1 MLTQVLKNKVADL
14 WDKFWSGGISNPLN
28 AIEQITYLLFMKQ
41 LDETDK
47 RKISNADFLNEKYIS
62 IFSGKYFPP
71 GVDEKDEKNAVDKET
86 LRWSHWTRM
95 PGDKMLLHV
104 QSKVF
109 PFIKQLDDSAESK
122 ENSDNKNE
130 KEIRVSFF
138 TKHMANAAFLIPSG
152 RMLTEATKTINEIY
166 AELEK
171 ENRFIDAQGDFYE
184 YLLDSLRQAGRNG
197 QFRTPTHVIELIVE
211 LVQPQLGN
219 RIADP
224 ASGTAGFLLGAY
236 KYLITQFTSDTY
248 KQADDNGFIRGTLA
262 DKLVNEK
269 AKTLLNEETFFGF
282 DIDPTMIR
290 IGLMNL
296 MMHGIT
302 QPKIDYKDT
311 LSKNYNEDNAYDIV
325 MANPPFTG
333 NIDKG
338 DLNETFTV
346 STTKS
351 ELLFV
356 ERIYKML
363 RMGGTAGVVVPQ
375 GVLFGSGKA
384 FKDIRRILIDKCELK
399 AVISMPSGVFKPYAG
414 VATAILIF
422 TKGGETNN
430 VWFYDMKSDGW
441 SLDDKRTPLLNQDGS
456 RDFGDLHL
464 IIDTYKKRNPKKES
478 DRTKQHFF
486 VPKTEI
492 EENDYDL
499 SFSNYKV
506 EVYVEVK
513 YDEPKDILAR
523 ISLKEDDII
532 KGINELKEVL

>member
-1 MLTQVLKNKVADL
+1 MLTPSIKNKVAAL

-47 RKISNADFLNEKYIS
+47 NNVNNSDLLNGKFTS
-62 IFSGKYFPP
+62 IFLGKFFPP
-71 GVDEKDEKNAVDKET
+71 GVDTTKEENAVDKAT
-86 LRWSHWTRM
+86 LRWSYFS
-95 PGDKMLLHV
+95 DLDDDEMLLHI

-109 PFIKQLDDSAESK
+109 PFIKQLDTES
-122 ENSDNKNE
+122 
-130 KEIRVSFF
+130 SFF

-152 RMLTEATKTINEIY
+152 RMLKEATKTINEIY
-166 AELEK
+166 TELKK

-184 YLLDSLRQAGRNG
+184 YLLDSLRSSGKNG
-197 QFRTPTHVIELIVE
+197 QFRTPTHIIELITE
-211 LVQPQLGN
+211 LVEPKLGN
-219 RIADP
+219 KIADP
-224 ASGTAGFLLGAY
+224 ASGTAGFLLAAY
-236 KYLITQFTSDTY
+236 KYLITQYTSEPY
-248 KQADDNGFIRGTLA
+248 KQEDDNGFIRGTLA
-262 DKLVNEK
+262 DKLIDKK
-269 AKTLLNEETFFGF
+269 AIKNLNEETFFGF

-311 LSKNYNEDNAYDIV
+311 LSKNYNEDDIYDIV

-338 DLNETFTV
+338 DLNDSFTV
-346 STTKS
+346 ATTKS

-363 RMGGTAGVVVPQ
+363 RNGGTAGVVIPQ

-399 AVISMPSGVFKPYAG
+399 AVISMPSGVFRPYAG

-422 TKGGETNN
+422 TKGRITKN
-430 VWFYDMKSDGW
+430 VWFYEMQGDGY
-441 SLDDKRTPLLNQDGS
+441 SLDDKRNPQSNTDGS
-456 RDFGDLHL
+456 RNYGDLHL
-464 IIDTYKKRNPKKES
+464 IIEAYKKRNPKINN
-478 DRTKQHFF
+478 DRTRQHFF
-486 VPKTEI
+486 VSKVEI
-492 EENDYDL
+492 EENDYEL
-499 SFSNYKV
+499 SINQYKKV
-506 EVYVEVK
+506 VSEEIDYQT
-513 YDEPKDILAR
+513 PKVILAKL
-523 ISLKEDDII
+523 SLVEIEI
-532 KGINELKEVL
+532 MKGINELKEILG

>member
-1 MLTQVLKNKVADL
+1 MLTQSLKNKVAAL
-14 WDKFWSGGISNPLN
+14 WDKFWSGGITNPLN

-47 RKISNADFLNEKYIS
+47 RKVSNADFLNEKFTS
-62 IFSGKYFPP
+62 IFAGEYYPP
-71 GVDEKDEKNAVDKET
+71 GVDDKDPKNAVQKET
-86 LRWSHWTRM
+86 LRWSYFTRM
-95 PGDKMLLHV
+95 PSDEMLLHV

-109 PFIKQLDDSAESK
+109 PFIKQLDDV
-122 ENSDNKNE
+122 N
-130 KEIRVSFF
+130 SFF

-152 RMLTEATKTINEIY
+152 RMLTEATKTIDEIY

-184 YLLDSLRQAGRNG
+184 DLLNELRQSGKNG
-197 QFRTPTHVIELIVE
+197 QFRTPPHVIELIVE
-211 LVQPQLGN
+211 LVAPQLGN

-236 KYLITQFTSDTY
+236 KYLITQFTSDGY
-248 KQADDNGFIRGTLA
+248 KQMDDNGFIRGTLA
-262 DKLVNEK
+262 DKLVDEK
-269 AKTLLNEETFFGF
+269 AKKMLNEETFFGF

-363 RMGGTAGVVVPQ
+363 CMGGTAGVVVPQ

-384 FKDIRRILIDKCELK
+384 FKDIRKILIDKCELK
-399 AVISMPSGVFKPYAG
+399 AVIGMPSGVFKPYAG

-422 TKGGETNN
+422 TKGGETND
-430 VWFYDMKSDGW
+430 VWFYEMKSDGL
-441 SLDDKRTPLLNQDGS
+441 SLDDKRTPLFNSDNS
-456 RDFGDLHL
+456 RNYGDLHL
-464 IIDTYKKRNPKKES
+464 IIDAYKKRNPKKES
-478 DRTKQHFF
+478 DRTKRHFF
-486 VPKTEI
+486 VPRREI

-499 SFSNYKV
+499 SLNKYKV
-506 EVYVEVK
+506 EVYEEVK
-513 YDEPKDILAR
+513 YDEPKDILAK
-523 ISLKEDDII
+523 LKTNEQNILSAIAELDSFI
-532 KGINELKEVL
+532 K

>member
-1 MLTQVLKNKVADL
+1 MLTQSLKSKVAAL

-47 RKISNADFLNEKYIS
+47 RKVSNADFLNEKYTS
-62 IFSGKYFPP
+62 IFAGKYFPP
-71 GVDEKDEKNAVDKET
+71 GVDEKDEKNAVERET
-86 LRWSHWTRM
+86 LRWSYFTRM
-95 PGDKMLLHV
+95 PSDEMLLHV

-109 PFIKQLDDSAESK
+109 PFIKELESIDQKVK
-122 ENSDNKNE
+122 EGETLKF
-130 KEIRVSFF
+130 SFF

-152 RMLTEATKTINEIY
+152 RMLTEATKTIDEIY
-166 AELEK
+166 TELEK

-184 YLLDSLRQAGRNG
+184 YLLDSLRQSGKNG
-197 QFRTPTHVIELIVE
+197 QFRTPTHVIELITE
-211 LVQPQLGN
+211 LVEPKLGN

-224 ASGTAGFLLGAY
+224 ASGTAGFLLAAY
-236 KYLITQFTSDTY
+236 KYLITEFTSDTY
-248 KQADDNGFIRGTLA
+248 KQADDNGFMRGTLA
-262 DKLVNEK
+262 DKLVNDK
-269 AKTLLNEETFFGF
+269 AKKMLNEETFFGF

-333 NIDKG
+333 KIDKG

-384 FKDIRRILIDKCELK
+384 FKDIRKILIDKCELK
-399 AVISMPSGVFKPYAG
+399 AVISMPSGVFRPYAG
-414 VATAILIF
+414 VASAILVF

-430 VWFYDMKSDGW
+430 VWFYELRSDGW
-441 SLDDKRTPLLNQDGS
+441 SLDDKRTPLLNKDGS
-456 RDFGDLHL
+456 RDYGDLHL

-486 VPKTEI
+486 VPKSEI
-492 EENDYDL
+492 ENNDYEL
-499 SFSNYKV
+499 SLSKYKV
-506 EVYVEVK
+506 EVYEEIK
-513 YDEPKDILAR
+513 YDEPKVIVSKILDLEKN
-523 ISLKEDDII
+523 ILEGIQELENII
-532 KGINELKEVL
+532 K

>member
-1 MLTQVLKNKVADL
+1 MLTQSLKNKVANL

-47 RKISNADFLNEKYIS
+47 RKVSNADFLDEKYTS
-62 IFSGKYFPP
+62 IFFGKYFPP
-71 GVDEKDEKNAVDKET
+71 GVDDKDEKNAVEKET
-86 LRWSHWTRM
+86 LRWSYFTRM
-95 PGDKMLLHV
+95 PSDEMLLHV
-104 QSKVF
+104 QSRVF
-109 PFIKQLDDSAESK
+109 PFIKQLDEV
-122 ENSDNKNE
+122 N
-130 KEIRVSFF
+130 SFF

-152 RMLTEATKTINEIY
+152 RMLIESTKTIDEIF
-166 AELEK
+166 AELET

-184 YLLDSLRQAGRNG
+184 FLLDELRSSGKNG
-197 QFRTPTHVIELIVE
+197 QFRTPPHIIELIVE
-211 LVQPQLGN
+211 LVAPQLGN

-236 KYLITQFTSDTY
+236 KYLITQFTSDAY
-248 KQADDNGFIRGTLA
+248 KQEDDNGFIRGTLA
-262 DKLVNEK
+262 DKLVDEN
-269 AKTLLNEETFFGF
+269 AKRMLNEDTFFGF

-311 LSKNYNEDNAYDIV
+311 LSKNYNEDNAYDVV

-333 NIDKG
+333 KIDKG

-346 STTKS
+346 DTTKS

-375 GVLFGSGKA
+375 GVLFGSGNA
-384 FKDIRRILIDKCELK
+384 FKDIRKILIDKCELK

-414 VATAILIF
+414 VSTAILIF
-422 TKGGETNN
+422 TKGGETNQ
-430 VWFYDMKSDGW
+430 VWFYEMQSDGR
-441 SLDDKRTPLLNQDGS
+441 SLDDKRIPLNKLDGN
-456 RDFGDLHL
+456 RDYGDLHL
-464 IIDTYKKRNPKKES
+464 IIDAYKKRNPNRES
-478 DRTKQHFF
+478 DKTKQHFF
-486 VPKTEI
+486 VSKNEI

-499 SFSNYKV
+499 SVSKYKEEITTV
-506 EVYVEVK
+506 R
-513 YDEPKDILAR
+513 L
-523 ISLKEDDII
+523 
-532 KGINELKEVL
+532 

>member
-1 MLTQVLKNKVADL
+1 MLTQSLKSKVAAL

-47 RKISNADFLNEKYIS
+47 RKVSNADFLNEKYTS

-71 GVDEKDEKNAVDKET
+71 GVDDKDSKNAIDKET
-86 LRWSHWTRM
+86 LRWSYFTRM
-95 PGDKMLLHV
+95 PSEEMLLQV
-104 QSKVF
+104 QSRVF
-109 PFIKQLDDSAESK
+109 PFIKQLEDV
-122 ENSDNKNE
+122 N
-130 KEIRVSFF
+130 SFF

-152 RMLTEATKTINEIY
+152 RMLTEATKTIDEIY
-166 AELEK
+166 KELEK

-184 YLLDSLRQAGRNG
+184 YLLDELRSSGKNG
-197 QFRTPTHVIELIVE
+197 QFRTPTHIIELIAE
-211 LVQPQLGN
+211 LVEPKLGN

-236 KYLITQFTSDTY
+236 KYLITQYTSPKY
-248 KQADDNGFIRGTLA
+248 RQQDDNGFIRGTLA
-262 DKLVNEK
+262 DKLVEEK
-269 AKTLLNEETFFGF
+269 AKKILNEETFFGF

-302 QPKIDYKDT
+302 LPRIDYKDT

-338 DLNETFTV
+338 DLNETF
-346 STTKS
+346 SISSTKS

-375 GVLFGSGKA
+375 GVLFGSGNA
-384 FKDIRRILIDKCELK
+384 FKGIRKILIDKCELK
-399 AVISMPSGVFKPYAG
+399 AVITMPSGVFKPYAG
-414 VATAILIF
+414 VTTAILIF
-422 TKGGETNN
+422 TKGGETNR
-430 VWFYDMKSDGW
+430 VWFYEMQNDGW
-441 SLDDKRTPLLNQDGS
+441 SLDDKRNPLIKSDGS

-464 IIDTYKKRNPKKES
+464 IIDAYKKRDPKKGS
-478 DRTKQHFF
+478 DRTQKTFF
-486 VPKTEI
+486 VPKSEI
-492 EENDYDL
+492 EDNDYDL
-499 SFSNYKV
+499 SLSKYKV
-506 EVYVEVK
+506 EVYNEMK
-513 YDEPKDILAR
+513 YDEPKDILSKLKANEQSI
-523 ISLKEDDII
+523 ISAITELDSFI
-532 KGINELKEVL
+532 K

>member
-1 MLTQVLKNKVADL
+1 MLTQSLKNKVATL

-47 RKISNADFLNEKYIS
+47 RKVSNADFLNEKFTS
-62 IFSGKYFPP
+62 IFSGNYFPP
-71 GVDEKDEKNAVDKET
+71 GVDDKDSRNAVEKET
-86 LRWSHWTRM
+86 LRWSYFTRM
-95 PGDKMLLHV
+95 PSDEMLLQV

-109 PFIKQLDDSAESK
+109 PFIKQLE
-122 ENSDNKNE
+122 EVN
-130 KEIRVSFF
+130 SFF

-152 RMLTEATKTINEIY
+152 RMLTEATKTIDEIY
-166 AELEK
+166 SELEK

-184 YLLDSLRQAGRNG
+184 YLLDELRQSGKNG
-197 QFRTPTHVIELIVE
+197 QFRTPTHLIELIVE

-224 ASGTAGFLLGAY
+224 ASGTAGFLLAAY
-236 KYLITQFTSDTY
+236 KYLITQFTSETY
-248 KQADDNGFIRGTLA
+248 KQTDDNGFVRGTLA
-262 DKLVNEK
+262 DKLVDEN
-269 AKTLLNEETFFGF
+269 AKKLLNEETFFGF

-363 RMGGTAGVVVPQ
+363 RIGGTAGVVIPQ
-375 GVLFGSGKA
+375 GVLFGSGTA
-384 FKDIRRILIDKCELK
+384 FKAIRKILIDKCELK
-399 AVISMPSGVFKPYAG
+399 AVISMPNGIFKPYAG

-430 VWFYDMKSDGW
+430 VWFYEMKSDGW
-441 SLDDKRTPLLNQDGS
+441 SLDDKRNPLLKPNGD

-464 IIDTYKKRNPKKES
+464 IIDSYKKRNPKKAS
-478 DRTKQHFF
+478 DRTQQHFF

-492 EENDYDL
+492 ELNDFDL
-499 SFSNYKV
+499 SLSKYKL
-506 EVYVEVK
+506 EIYNEVK
-513 YDEPKDILAR
+513 YDEPKTIL
-523 ISLKEDDII
+523 SKLKTNEENIFTA
-532 KGINELKEVL
+532 INELDSLIK

>member
-1 MLTQVLKNKVADL
+1 MLTQSIKNKVAAL
-14 WDKFWSGGISNPLN
+14 WDKFWSGGIANPLN

-47 RKISNADFLNEKYIS
+47 RMVSNADFLGEKYS
-62 IFSGKYFPP
+62 SLFSGKFYPP
-71 GVDEKDEKNAVDKET
+71 GVDDKDSKNAVDKES
-86 LRWSHWTRM
+86 LRWSYWTKM
-95 PGDKMLLHV
+95 PGEEMLLHV

-109 PFIKQLDDSAESK
+109 PFIKQL
-122 ENSDNKNE
+122 ENDN
-130 KEIRVSFF
+130 SFF

-152 RMLTEATKTINEIY
+152 RMLTESTKTIDDIY
-166 AELEK
+166 SELEK

-236 KYLITQFTSDTY
+236 KYLITQFTSEKY
-248 KQADDNGFIRGTLA
+248 RQPDDNGFIRGTLA
-262 DKLVNEK
+262 DMLVDDK
-269 AKTLLNEETFFGF
+269 AKKILNEATFFGF

-338 DLNETFTV
+338 DLNETFSV
-346 STTKS
+346 ATTKS
-351 ELLFV
+351 ELLFI

-375 GVLFGSGKA
+375 GVLFGSSKA
-384 FKDIRRILIDKCELK
+384 FREIRKLLIDKCELK
-399 AVISMPSGVFKPYAG
+399 TVISMPSGVFKPYAG

-422 TKGGETNN
+422 TKGGETKN
-430 VWFYDMKSDGW
+430 VWFYEMLSDGW
-441 SLDDKRTPLLNQDGS
+441 TLDDKRSPIVTPRGK
-456 RDFGDLHL
+456 RDYGDLHT
-464 IIDTYKKRNPKKES
+464 IIEAFNKRNTKKET
-478 DRTKQHFF
+478 DRKKQHFF
-486 VPKTEI
+486 VSKKEL
-492 EENDYDL
+492 EDNNYDL
-499 SFSNYKV
+499 SFSKYKE
-506 EVYVEVK
+506 EVYEEVK
-513 YDEPKDILAR
+513 YEEPKMLLEKLIGKDGKGGIENQ
-523 ISLKEDDII
+523 IITSLRELQSYI
-532 KGINELKEVL
+532 K